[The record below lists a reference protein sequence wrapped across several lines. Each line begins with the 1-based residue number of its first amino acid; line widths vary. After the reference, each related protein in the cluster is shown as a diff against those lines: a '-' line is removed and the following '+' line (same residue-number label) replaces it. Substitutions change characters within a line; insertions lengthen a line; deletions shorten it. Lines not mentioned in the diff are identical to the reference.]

1 MYEIIFTDRFKKEF
15 KKLSK
20 DGQKYINKVKELVEE
35 LKETPTE
42 GKGMPEKLKHELNDF
57 YSRRIINQHRLIY
70 EIEEEEKQVTL
81 LRCYGHYDDK

>member
-1 MYEIIFTDRFKKEF
+1 MYEIIFTDKFKKEF

-20 DGQKYINKVKELVEE
+20 GGQNYISKVKELI
-35 LKETPTE
+35 KEIKGTPTE
-42 GKGMPEKLKHELNDF
+42 GKGMPERLKHELNNF

-70 EIEEEEKQVTL
+70 EINEEENKVTL